1 MAKGV
6 TIDIAARIS
15 GYEQSLA
22 QLRAAI
28 QKLDPGSAL
37 ARSLNKGLAAAE
49 SQVKSLGK
57 NLNPKFTNESQLD
70 KFIEK
75 INQVGAQ
82 VVSMGQQLEKVA
94 KTDLN
99 FSLMDG
105 FSDLQKNLQE
115 LEAQLN
121 STYLDAFKNAVS
133 SSKDLNEALQSIGF
147 DVSKIESEQ
156 EVFNALKQKIDETSE
171 ATVKFGREYAKA
183 AATRDRIDIKIKSL
197 QGTIF
202 GSTEGVVKETKNV
215 HDIADDFLNIGN
227 LRERVTQ
234 KLKEQFSNKE
244 DLQKVIDEFFDG
256 LDGSTARDKLQTLM
270 NSLSIKK
277 GDKRDFYKQIFG
289 ADDANARDIDQLIK
303 WLNLPDIADVKSQ
316 LQQYTEQL
324 AAAPKGISAD
334 SRTKILGFLS
344 SNEIDQAVNELLK
357 AISAAYKRVQDEIFR
372 ENNNLTAASGT
383 ANNAENALNA
393 AIGKGTQLEQAS
405 KAAQKIADDL
415 KNTAT
420 TTAEV
425 RQVKEEVQQT
435 SQTIDEMADKGA
447 AGLREVGE
455 AAEKAGKDFSITRN
469 EAEGYN
475 EALEKVHQRE
485 QLVGKIEGVVQRW
498 FSIYAA
504 VRMVGNA
511 IRSVISTIKEL
522 DKTITDITIVT
533 NMSREDLWGQMPQYT
548 QMAQDYAV
556 SISGVYQVSQLFYQ
570 QGLQTNDVLTLT
582 GETLKMARIAGLD
595 YAEATNYMTN
605 ALRSFKL
612 EMDEASRVTDVYSIL
627 AANAAVSVSEIAE
640 AMSKTA
646 SSAYAVGSSL
656 ENTATMITVMTEA
669 TRESASNIGSA
680 LKSIISRYGEM
691 TSNPKQ
697 LIDSE
702 GEEMSLNKVDRA
714 LQSVGITLQDTQ
726 GQFRNFDDV
735 IMELASVWDSLD
747 NNTQR
752 YIATVMAGNR
762 QQSRFLALVSS
773 YERYAELSEKA
784 ANAAGAGQEQFEK
797 TLEGIEARTQQ
808 LQTSLQNLYTSA
820 GLEQLYGGL
829 LGIADN
835 ILQYYN
841 SISDAFGNG
850 IQGAI
855 AAVATFGAQF
865 YNIANIVINV
875 LKLIKA
881 NYTQTAKEI
890 EILTELEAK
899 KRAQIDLSEDEKKL
913 YTMLANHR
921 KFEADKTKES
931 LQQSEI
937 RATGEIKAFQKI
949 KQAWNTIKN
958 NKANI
963 AYGIG
968 TIGSIIGSTVGGET
982 GNIISGTSGLIGA
995 AGAFATGNYVGGI
1008 LSLVTS
1014 FTSFASAIDTTSKA
1028 LNEYNTKLEAA
1039 KEAQKKYIEAQK
1051 KATDSKNIVTDL
1063 NSEIKKLDEL
1073 TAHRYDSVESQ
1084 EAYQNQIQEIAKS
1097 YPELITYYDKEGKAL
1112 DINIDKL
1119 KEYAENQEKIANQA
1133 IREAAIK
1140 RLQVDE
1146 TLLEID
1152 AMGTPSNVKGVA
1164 AGEITDVTNAFK
1176 IANSHIDETIDSID
1190 ELRAAI
1196 RSGAESLTGFTDHLS
1211 EQEIAQWYGISV
1223 STDNDIRSALSA
1235 ASLPYK
1241 SGASIL
1247 DYIETPFAADEIENR
1262 NAFYD
1267 VWNNFWTYIK
1277 TNYSNQDFA
1286 EIDFTEA
1293 YDKYMEQFG
1302 QLTYD
1307 SQTSYM
1313 RATLVAAQKVLASK
1327 SSTSRFQSLTEQAI
1341 QDYVKTGGYE
1351 STLETIFVQNYLQ
1364 KGLSE
1369 NVLKGATIT
1378 SENWQDYAKQ
1388 VEEYLADEKNYPNLS
1403 KLFYGTA
1410 SSEDRQKINEKIL
1423 PEITKFSWPN
1433 LTSILSSMG
1442 VYEDT
1447 EAYVAIEEY
1456 WNTQAEYYLKL
1467 YDEYKTAAN
1476 EELKKLL
1483 KDDYRENFSP
1493 EFLGTFT
1500 TGLSNIVDNKDN
1512 LKDQYDDALIA
1523 YSQLWDT
1530 LNELSTIAPE
1540 TFATIQQLILT
1551 KGINS
1556 ISGIFA
1562 IIDALPDFEGKDN
1575 LSGELQHLAD
1585 YIVPKFGIEF
1595 DSMTDTLVTNF
1606 EGLTK
1611 AISNAQNGMNL
1622 SEATQMADGLN
1633 KKITDFSRIGTKYYF
1648 TDYMALADSYLES
1661 QEELAQYLFGRFDIE
1676 KVKPEDQERELE
1688 AFERANA
1695 ARDLYYQ
1702 AAREAYLA
1710 EGRIADFLE
1719 SFNGYQDI
1727 DEDEI
1732 TIRAMLAAGE
1742 IPEDLQAYATQLI
1755 EWYNSLGDD
1764 VYKVFMDS
1772 LSNGEMASIKV
1783 TDSNKDILSN
1793 EVFQDLIQGEIV
1805 LGETIVV
1812 NFAKATNAQLH
1823 NVYEYFA
1830 NNQEI
1835 SNKERESYL
1844 NTIDSELKSRNTQNI
1859 YKEVF
1864 NSYESFDRTMAE
1876 KFAKAVG
1883 NDLSAMNLTFDE
1895 VDRTFSMSIEQMKQY
1910 ADELRSKGASPEV
1923 IAELTDIIQDAYK
1936 NVGDLITKGLEGTLS
1951 NAEGQQLIK
1960 SVKENF
1966 GIDISLQQLSSGL
1979 GVSRDT
1985 AIQLYTAL
1993 NGVSSTAGQIVFDK
2007 LKDNLTAAGEEC
2019 ETIQGTLGKIKDLN
2033 DKINKGLDD
2042 QNKTLATQKKLY
2054 EDIAKS
2060 QMFDPKSYAF
2070 MSRSIPNALES
2081 PLTYFNDVGE
2091 AMTSLSSMFESG
2103 YGDPEKIYRILAEYN
2118 DLAKMVDGP
2127 LHLFNQELTGEADSL
2142 TNAWSKVMEAWR
2154 IVDGSAVID
2163 LKKMGVDLKGG
2174 FEDAAIDMKTG
2185 LKALAAQQIEE
2196 LTAIKKTF
2204 EAIQALESLED
2215 EKKAL
2220 LGKDGILDITDMF
2233 GDSGVKNEWTSFL
2246 TELSNATQ
2254 NYKDK
2259 LNELITVTKDGQEI
2273 GIIDFLDKYGLSKE
2287 AIEAAIPE
2295 IKQLLSIIG
2304 KGIEFDDADPIGSL
2318 KKILADADPLTQ
2330 SINLQAVL
2338 DVSGG
2343 TIQEAEQLMDVINKA
2358 LAIDSTGNITIKGE
2372 TANAAFTLDIQGKGA
2387 TATLKLGDSEY
2398 KYNGPQDGL
2407 LEIWIRKMAKNY
2419 AYKHNLAFKAT
2430 DPIVVNSISTSAT
2443 ITNDPNNSNIDIN
2456 IQYGSKSGEL
2466 GTVTVGGKSASF
2478 GANGVT
2484 AQNALEKATQAY
2496 VNESGLLTNYQVE
2509 TKSADV
2515 TNDPNGSDVNVTIT
2529 YTSKDGTTGYVQ
2541 IGDKRV
2547 EFGPKGAIL
2556 TADAALQKAA
2566 YDYDQ
2571 AYGSGTLK
2579 DISLGGKTVQ
2589 IVSAN
2594 GVKYDFTFERDTQS
2608 TLADIGKEWGNV
2620 STDLLQIIAAA
2631 EGSGVNLGGGVKV
2644 EKFGTTWTATVRDV
2658 DINGSNKINYKFT
2671 IKPEALTNQEELK
2684 AQWDDVGTQINEL
2697 ANVLKKVPDLPEGS
2711 SIDIT
2716 QLSNGDYSIKI
2727 NDINFGG
2734 NANVTYGFSL
2744 SSTDLTDADVWTS
2757 KINEIARAK
2766 EIYGKD
2772 LGNLAT
2778 KLGINNFSL
2787 TQKGPQK
2794 GTLSVLMSLDGKTVV
2809 SCDYD
2814 IDWAEGTSPDKVK
2827 TDIANFEKEITEL
2840 QSTREAFI
2848 NQYDS
2853 SNTPDTTVDN
2863 PPIDLFPD
2871 PILFDASQAIKLT
2884 DEGYK
2889 VYNSKNQLIGSGAF
2903 ATAEEAVAA
2912 ALTEANKTVNTS
2924 ISPQNNIKEPKNAN
2938 GPIYDL
2944 SAYSNEL
2951 QNLEDKEQYSNYLKQ
2966 LEEMRQRLLTLS
2978 KANFDDIVANEDFAN
2993 SIEINLS
3000 EAVKNWELPNF
3011 TAELYNFAKE
3021 QGYNVASITENL
3033 SDELTV
3039 LGEQGAEGYLEGLQ
3053 NTETL
3058 TPAQQFI
3065 KNMLESV
3072 QTAQNSGSPAEEFIP
3087 LGLSAAEG
3095 YGIGLQKYDFSTAA
3109 GVMVSNLQQ
3118 AIDDNLGLSFTSSQL
3133 KFNNLNATT
3142 SKNSSQSL
3150 YNIIKDLSETVK
3162 TGFDNFETVSSNFSN
3177 VLTALDNISSN
3188 IQNIIAKIPDSSKQF
3203 SLAELAATE
3212 LKATVHGD
3220 FWGEGNQIVLS
3231 DGNGGNI
3238 HADLR
3243 DYITQFNQVFADIAA
3258 IGAENSPIIIDIEA
3272 NTTPF
3277 ISKLNDAISN
3287 ANRRTATVKV
3297 GSIFSGLLSSVLG
3310 GGEAKGNVALAK
3322 GTLMGEL
3329 GPELYVTGGHY
3340 YIAGRNGAEFI
3351 NLPDDAIVF
3360 NHLQTKRLLGTGSS
3374 GRGTAVTNE
3383 KKATAHATGNVA
3395 MASASNIIAQIDK
3408 AIAAWKAIGD
3418 MSLKDF
3424 AGKAGSGGGG
3434 GSKNGLDKGYI
3445 ADLER
3450 WYNLLRQIDKLEK
3463 DINYEEKLRSKLQSD
3478 RVANGA
3484 AIYESQKRSLES
3496 IEKEIAAHRELATL
3510 QESYYDARVKA
3521 FQESEY
3527 SRIFKF
3533 TDQGLM
3539 QYNDEDIANDSD
3551 LVGLFALAQLNATDI
3566 NNQPLYTA
3574 KEQYQKL
3581 VDMGF
3586 GNELKY
3592 TAEGEAVDLSED
3604 DGYSK
3609 AVEAFWDKL
3618 EGWKDELD
3626 DLYDSYNE
3634 QLDAILDN
3642 EVERNKLMQEIV
3654 DNQRAVEDKVLEAIE
3669 NREQAII
3676 DELQKERD
3684 AISEAADNYIDGLNQ
3699 QLSKERDMYQRQ
3711 ESAEGLRKLRRQLA
3725 ILERSGGSAS
3735 QIANLREQI
3744 ASSEQDQYFEAQ
3756 QQQIDA
3762 IKEASDLEIE
3772 RLDHQIEIMTE
3783 TLAYQKENGLLWGEV
3798 AEIMAKNPA
3807 DIIDFITKYSPDW
3820 AAASSLGK
3828 SEELREIQLSVEAWT
3843 AYYKDLQQKKDVVD
3857 KGGSEFDWNTY
3868 AKEAAKNYNPIWEEN
3883 KDTAKSLF
3891 EAEFAKSGDP
3901 NAAWNAVYKYLN
3913 PLMAQYKKEHPE
3925 EFKQEV
3931 STTETTTST
3940 TSATADNQKRYYYTD
3955 ENGQIRYTTNKE
3967 YYDQRMAEIN
3977 GAKSASYVGADTSP
3991 VAKEKTTAKKY
4002 GYSYNVGGMYDKS
4015 DKVYNS
4021 EAEAIQAAIA
4031 AIKALNLTSEKRK
4044 QALNSVKAYSQG
4056 GLANYT
4062 GLAMLHGSKDKPEAI
4077 LNAEQTA
4084 ILRNDILGNSSNSL
4098 LSLLQDFR
4106 KSIAGVSNTA
4116 ALSAANSIIIENANV
4131 NMNIDSIANDYD
4143 AQRAGEQALS
4153 QMLEIARKTSVQSM
4167 RR

>member
-57 NLNPKFTNESQLD
+57 NLNPKFTSDAQLD
-70 KFIEK
+70 KFIDK
-75 INQVGAQ
+75 FNGVGD
-82 VVSMGQQLEKVA
+82 VIENIRA
-94 KTDLN
+94 KMQDITSTDLN
-99 FSLMDG
+99 FDTANESIKGLVQQLNELQNELTGNINKG
-105 FSDLQKNLQE
+105 FKDAINNSEELTDAFSKLNIDVKDKNPGEVFEALAKKAEESKVRVEVAARDLNKAQENLTRKQNALSKAENSPINNKEALQNELQE
-115 LEAQLN
+115 LTASYTEAMETIKADVTAGLTNMLGANNPQLDKIA
-121 STYLDAFKNAVS
+121 TAFLGGLTPDNLKDRLKELKDKLQTELGKGISAKEIYSKLFGDMGKGGNAQAVS
-133 SSKDLNEALQSIGF
+133 ATIISKLFPNLNEI
-147 DVSKIESEQ
+147 
-156 EVFNALKQKIDETSE
+156 
-171 ATVKFGREYAKA
+171 
-183 AATRDRIDIKIKSL
+183 
-197 QGTIF
+197 
-202 GSTEGVVKETKNV
+202 
-215 HDIADDFLNIGN
+215 
-227 LRERVTQ
+227 
-234 KLKEQFSNKE
+234 KEQFS
-244 DLQKVIDEFFDG
+244 Q
-256 LDGSTARDKLQTLM
+256 KLQEISTSLTTNQVKNINELISEQDIEAALNETL
-270 NSLSIKK
+270 K
-277 GDKRDFYKQIFG
+277 
-289 ADDANARDIDQLIK
+289 DIDTAYKKLQGELIQK
-303 WLNLPDIADVKSQ
+303 RQEVAEALAEVDTAKQQEKSVTAESTQITNLQTDLLNRIKALENENQVLKD
-316 LQQYTEQL
+316 
-324 AAAPKGISAD
+324 
-334 SRTKILGFLS
+334 KI
-344 SNEIDQAVNELLK
+344 NEITQTITNQKESNTKEVKDL
-357 AISAAYKRVQDEIFR
+357 
-372 ENNNLTAASGT
+372 
-383 ANNAENALNA
+383 AN
-393 AIGKGTQLEQAS
+393 
-405 KAAQKIADDL
+405 KAAETASQWKITAD
-415 KNTAT
+415 
-420 TTAEV
+420 
-425 RQVKEEVQQT
+425 
-435 SQTIDEMADKGA
+435 A
-447 AGLREVGE
+447 ANQYS
-455 AAEKAGKDFSITRN
+455 D
-469 EAEGYN
+469 
-475 EALEKVHQRE
+475 ALEKVQQRE

-612 EMDEASRVTDVYSIL
+612 EMDEASRVTNVYSVL

-735 IMELASVWDSLD
+735 IMELASVWDTLD

-1039 KEAQKKYIEAQK
+1039 KEAQKRYIEAQK

-1595 DSMTDTLVTNF
+1595 DSMTDTLITNF

-1951 NAEGQQLIK
+1951 NAEGQQLVEA
-1960 SVKENF
+1960 VKREF
-1966 GIDISLQQLSSGL
+1966 GIDISLQKLNSGL
-1979 GVSRDT
+1979 GISRDL
-1985 AIQLYTAL
+1985 AIQLYSYL
-1993 NGVSSTAGQIVFDK
+1993 NKVSGVAGEIAFEKLKENLTSSGQICENIHK
-2007 LKDNLTAAGEEC
+2007 TLAAIK
-2019 ETIQGTLGKIKDLN
+2019 ETH

-2042 QNKTLATQKKLY
+2042 ENHTLENQLQLYNK
-2054 EDIAKS
+2054 IANS
-2060 QMFDPKSYAF
+2060 QLFDPKTYDF
-2070 MSRSIPNALES
+2070 MNRSLPS
-2081 PLTYFNDVGE
+2081 GMQGPLTYFNNMADMYQTISD
-2091 AMTSLSSMFESG
+2091 AMKNK
-2103 YGDPEKIYRILAEYN
+2103 YIDPTDYYNMLMEYH
-2118 DLAKMVDGP
+2118 DLAKQTHKTFTIFGQEVTEDMSTVLAAWQQGTKAMQNQGGSVKFGLEGFGLDFAKGVDGAKTNIDSGISE
-2127 LHLFNQELTGEADSL
+2127 FADSQ
-2142 TNAWSKVMEAWR
+2142 
-2154 IVDGSAVID
+2154 I
-2163 LKKMGVDLKGG
+2163 KMLDSLIN
-2174 FEDAAIDMKTG
+2174 FFD
-2185 LKALAAQQIEE
+2185 ALAA
-2196 LTAIKKTF
+2196 
-2204 EAIQALESLED
+2204 LESFED
-2215 EKKAL
+2215 TNKAL
-2220 LGKDGILDITDMF
+2220 LGDNGILEVEDVFEKDTTTLKTTATDWINTLY
-2233 GDSGVKNEWTSFL
+2233 S
-2246 TELSNATQ
+2246 LSDQQQAA
-2254 NYKDK
+2254 
-2259 LNELITVTKDGQEI
+2259 LNEFAKVEYKGQLVGIVDLMHKLPESTEDVDEFISAWSKLFAALNNTEWNPDGDLSEQINQYFGGGEELPKYELELGLKMTKDGGEI
-2273 GIIDFLDKYGLSKE
+2273 
-2287 AIEAAIPE
+2287 
-2295 IKQLLSIIG
+2295 
-2304 KGIEFDDADPIGSL
+2304 
-2318 KKILADADPLTQ
+2318 ADAEAFAALVQ
-2330 SINLQAVL
+2330 QFIAL
-2338 DVSGG
+2338 D
-2343 TIQEAEQLMDVINKA
+2343 D
-2358 LAIDSTGNITIKGE
+2358 TGNITIKGE
-2372 TANAAFTLDIQGKGA
+2372 NGTSAFSLDIQNGTDA
-2387 TATLKLGDSEY
+2387 T
-2398 KYNGPQDGL
+2398 
-2407 LEIWIRKMAKNY
+2407 
-2419 AYKHNLAFKAT
+2419 
-2430 DPIVVNSISTSAT
+2430 
-2443 ITNDPNNSNIDIN
+2443 
-2456 IQYGSKSGEL
+2456 
-2466 GTVTVGGKSASF
+2466 GTVVWDSNHKDDYTGTPDGFYDWLKQKAQEYAETVGLVKLDDFALTTSSLKIDNGNQPASI
-2478 GANGVT
+2478 
-2484 AQNALEKATQAY
+2484 
-2496 VNESGLLTNYQVE
+2496 
-2509 TKSADV
+2509 DV
-2515 TNDPNGSDVNVTIT
+2515 SIK
-2529 YTSKDGTTGYVQ
+2529 YTSVDGTS
-2541 IGDKRV
+2541 GDIIVGTVGRR
-2547 EFGPKGAIL
+2547 FGPKEHYK
-2556 TADAALQKAA
+2556 TAGEALQAA
-2566 YDYDQ
+2566 AEEYNLI
-2571 AYGSGTLK
+2571 AGSGTLH
-2579 DISLGGKTVQ
+2579 DISFPIKTVKVTSANNVDYDFILEPGTVDTTSIDTNWGIVESNITDFISALDSPEFENDNFTINTDTNPWTVDFTSSTIGGKKEINYQFKLKNVNFYRNKAEIRKQ
-2589 IVSAN
+2589 LL
-2594 GVKYDFTFERDTQS
+2594 GVKS
-2608 TLADIGKEWGNV
+2608 NIN
-2620 STDLLQIIAAA
+2620 DL
-2631 EGSGVNLGGGVKV
+2631 
-2644 EKFGTTWTATVRDV
+2644 T
-2658 DINGSNKINYKFT
+2658 
-2671 IKPEALTNQEELK
+2671 
-2684 AQWDDVGTQINEL
+2684 EL
-2697 ANVLKKVPDLPEGS
+2697 ANTMPEGTIINATGNDTNNYS
-2711 SIDIT
+2711 VEIETTDIT
-2716 QLSNGDYSIKI
+2716 GKKTIHYNFDIEKENLGKNSRTLQEKWASVKANIDTLREQASKFPYSIEGVTVSE
-2727 NDINFGG
+2727 NGEECTVEFNGVDIGG
-2734 NANVTYGFSL
+2734 DCKVNYNMTLTPTNTGLTAQDFASACTTVAENITTYKDSYKEL
-2744 SSTDLTDADVWTS
+2744 MDA
-2757 KINEIARAK
+2757 A
-2766 EIYGKD
+2766 G
-2772 LGNLAT
+2772 LT
-2778 KLGINNFSL
+2778 KLGIFQSKDGSL
-2787 TQKGPQK
+2787 H
-2794 GTLSVLMSLDGKTVV
+2794 L
-2809 SCDYD
+2809 
-2814 IDWAEGTSPDKVK
+2814 
-2827 TDIANFEKEITEL
+2827 
-2840 QSTREAFI
+2840 
-2848 NQYDS
+2848 
-2853 SNTPDTTVDN
+2853 
-2863 PPIDLFPD
+2863 
-2871 PILFDASQAIKLT
+2871 
-2884 DEGYK
+2884 
-2889 VYNSKNQLIGSGAF
+2889 
-2903 ATAEEAVAA
+2903 
-2912 ALTEANKTVNTS
+2912 EANIHAGDGV
-2924 ISPQNNIKEPKNAN
+2924 
-2938 GPIYDL
+2938 
-2944 SAYSNEL
+2944 
-2951 QNLEDKEQYSNYLKQ
+2951 
-2966 LEEMRQRLLTLS
+2966 
-2978 KANFDDIVANEDFAN
+2978 
-2993 SIEINLS
+2993 
-3000 EAVKNWELPNF
+3000 
-3011 TAELYNFAKE
+3011 
-3021 QGYNVASITENL
+3021 SITW
-3033 SDELTV
+3033 T
-3039 LGEQGAEGYLEGLQ
+3039 
-3053 NTETL
+3053 
-3058 TPAQQFI
+3058 
-3065 KNMLESV
+3065 SV
-3072 QTAQNSGSPAEEFIP
+3072 EFK
-3087 LGLSAAEG
+3087 GD
-3095 YGIGLQKYDFSTAA
+3095 DF
-3109 GVMVSNLQQ
+3109 
-3118 AIDDNLGLSFTSSQL
+3118 
-3133 KFNNLNATT
+3133 
-3142 SKNSSQSL
+3142 
-3150 YNIIKDLSETVK
+3150 ETVK
-3162 TGFDNFETVSSNFSN
+3162 KSIEDAKADLIAWKAQIETLNSTKDEALKTTPEPIEVDTSIHLVIKDDGVYFDNGPLAGNFKYSSIAEAMAALSTYSSRTSADVNDEALVEHETTARNKIKAFNKTEAKKWHEGQVKLSKYSDVAQVDTEEEDEIARQQIAAYQQAQADIKQLNDLVENDVNLAKVIDQYFKHVVDDTVKSGADVFKNAAELKQDIFDEMGIEISDEAASLLFNLIMKPLEEFSYDYYDTDNSEFKKILNEKRLSIIKSLIPDTAGEVYKTGSKGPSN
-3177 VLTALDNISSN
+3177 VTVPKIGGMEDREGLNNTLTDLSNTLDLYAQAWQNKFGSSGGTGNQGKGNKDPQTQLLITTQQMAEVTETNAASTETISTTMPLITAALDGVNTVA
-3188 IQNIIAKIPDSSKQF
+3188 QNILSTIPDSSKQF

-3395 MASASNIIAQIDK
+3395 MASASETADALRAIK
-3408 AIAAWKAIGD
+3408 AMWQDIKN
-3418 MSLKDF
+3418 MNLKDF
-3424 AGKAGSGGGG
+3424 ASKAGAGGGG
-3434 GSKNGLDKGYI
+3434 GGKNGLDKGYI

-3744 ASSEQDQYFEAQ
+3744 ASGEQDQYFEAQ

-3762 IKEASDLEIE
+3762 VKEASDLEIE

-3807 DIIDFITKYSPDW
+3807 DIVDFITKYSPDW

-3868 AKEAAKNYNPIWEEN
+3868 AKEAAKNYSPIWEEN

-3955 ENGQIRYTTNKE
+3955 ENGQTRYTTNKA

-3977 GAKSASYVGADTSP
+3977 GAKGVSYVGADTSP

-4031 AIKALNLTSEKRK
+4031 AIKALNLTSEKKK
-4044 QALNSVKAYSQG
+4044 QALNSVKAYDQG

-4143 AQRAGEQALS
+4143 AQRAGEQALDK
-4153 QMLEIARKTSVQSM
+4153 MLEIARKTGVQSL